1 MQENTPILRP
11 SHPMECIAIMTTRK
25 IPSYFS
31 RDINDNTQNPASDSN
46 RNNATKRFI
55 FQWIHQMN
63 LSQLRELK

>member
-1 MQENTPILRP
+1 
-11 SHPMECIAIMTTRK
+11 MECIAIMTTRK

-55 FQWIHQMN
+55 IPVDTPNEPKPTQGIEIKKSVGN
-63 LSQLRELK
+63 L